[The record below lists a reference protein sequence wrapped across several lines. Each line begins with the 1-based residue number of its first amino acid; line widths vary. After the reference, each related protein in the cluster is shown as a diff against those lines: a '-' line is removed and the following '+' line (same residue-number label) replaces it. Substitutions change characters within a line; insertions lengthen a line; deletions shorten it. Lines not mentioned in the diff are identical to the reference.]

1 MLILKKIV
9 GFKSKV
15 KKENGG
21 LQKKATERESGK
33 NERLEARSLP
43 STTSKK
49 QTATHYHSWRRTERR
64 AERRFGRR
72 TSDRDK
78 VDEP

>member
-1 MLILKKIV
+1 
-9 GFKSKV
+9 
-15 KKENGG
+15 
-21 LQKKATERESGK
+21 ESGK